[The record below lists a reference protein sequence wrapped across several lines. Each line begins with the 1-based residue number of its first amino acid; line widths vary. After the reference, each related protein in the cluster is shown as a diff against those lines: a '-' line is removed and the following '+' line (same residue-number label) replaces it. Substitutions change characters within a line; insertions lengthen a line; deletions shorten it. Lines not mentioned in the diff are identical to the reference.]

1 MVIGGQAV
9 LQYGEPRLT
18 RDIDVTLGVDTDRI
32 AEILQLSDDLQLEPL
47 VDPTEFTLRTM
58 VLPCSAA
65 GGLRVDF
72 IFSFSDYEQQAI
84 ERSRRIVVAESP
96 VRFASP
102 EDLIVLKLV
111 AGRPRDIEDVRAIVL
126 KQSAL
131 DRELIASLLTAFER
145 SLERPLRATWDALL
159 RDLRRP

>member
-65 GGLRVDF
+65 GGLRVDL

-84 ERSRRIVVAESP
+84 EVLEESSSRKVRSVS
-96 VRFASP
+96 
-102 EDLIVLKLV
+102 
-111 AGRPRDIEDVRAIVL
+111 RA
-126 KQSAL
+126 Q
-131 DRELIASLLTAFER
+131 RT
-145 SLERPLRATWDALL
+145 
-159 RDLRRP
+159 